1 MIHLIGLL
9 GQACAKPNVGS
20 AKNSAATTSRK
31 MEDERMLFLLLIVGM
46 NEVSHPRIVMEN
58 GSATQDPMLRCCFF
72 IHGNRVDY
80 ALLGAYGAAVTAV
93 AVVQHRNFSPS
104 LLFKG
109 KKPQMTGGNAPATS

>member
-46 NEVSHPRIVMEN
+46 SEVSHPRIGVEN

-80 ALLGAYGAAVTAV
+80 ASLGAHGATVTAL
-93 AVVQHRNFSPS
+93 AIVQHGNLSPS

-109 KKPQMTGGNAPATS
+109 E